1 MIEITEK
8 QLEQDFE
15 TYVERCEAGESFLIK
30 RSDGRSVV
38 MLPAK
43 EFDDTT
49 SCVSMDTG
57 YDEDSFESI
66 YSDHEE
72 GC

>member
-1 MIEITEK
+1 MIEITEQ

-30 RSDGRSVV
+30 RSDGRNVV

-57 YDEDSFESI
+57 YDEE
-66 YSDHEE
+66 
-72 GC
+72 